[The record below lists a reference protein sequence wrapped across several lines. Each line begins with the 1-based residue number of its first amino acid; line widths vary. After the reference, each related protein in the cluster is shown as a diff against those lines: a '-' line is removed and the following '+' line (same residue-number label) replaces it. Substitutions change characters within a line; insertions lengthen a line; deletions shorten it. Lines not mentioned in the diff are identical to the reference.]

1 MFYTTQHALQNE
13 NCQKVGFISLSYNV
27 GGFPEGGYDYEIPLQ
42 MSQVGKALPIRL
54 CGIYLCFDS
63 SLWKPVADLVSHVL
77 SPLLRVRLRSIQGSH
92 QECLYQL
99 YALGIPVS
107 SLPLTDEGGLT
118 LHQHHSWIEEQHRN
132 EQHDEQRSTST
143 E

>member
-77 SPLLRVRLRSIQGSH
+77 SPRCASAYAASKVRIKNVCTNCTRWGF
-92 QECLYQL
+92 
-99 YALGIPVS
+99 
-107 SLPLTDEGGLT
+107 
-118 LHQHHSWIEEQHRN
+118 R
-132 EQHDEQRSTST
+132 
-143 E
+143 